1 MNLQEFSSYVPDVRN
16 EKNQVYTVEE
26 IVFIAMVSV
35 LCGAETWNEIEI
47 FGNSHEEYFKNRLP
61 HLSGIPSED
70 TFNRFFTLL
79 DIEWFEEIF
88 RLWINDIC
96 SQLPGVVAIDGKA
109 VCPTSHSKGHG
120 MKDRLYMVS
129 AWAVRNGLC
138 LGQQKVDGKSNE
150 ITAIPELIKALDLVQ
165 CIVTIDTVGCQKA
178 ITETIIDAEA
188 DYILC
193 VKDNQKKLKAQ
204 IFSLLTEEDRIYLPY
219 KQSYFQQND
228 GHGRKEYRECVC
240 DAAFY
245 PEHFYAGWKGIK
257 TIAKITC
264 VRQVGNAEP
273 TTETRCYISSLP
285 QDPKLI
291 LESVRSHWQVEN
303 NLHWQLDVS
312 FREDYTRKT
321 DNAAVNFSLMC
332 KMALILLKQSKKKIG
347 IAGKRKLCGW
357 DEKYR
362 DEILGIQR
370 IIPPTEQKDNM

>member
-1 MNLQEFSSYVPDVRN
+1 MNLQEFSSYVPDTRN
-16 EKNQVYTVEE
+16 EKNLVYRVEE

-35 LCGAETWNEIEI
+35 LCGAETWSEIEL
-47 FGNSHEEYFKNRLP
+47 FGTSHESYFKKRLP
-61 HLSGIPSED
+61 DLSGIPCED
-70 TFNRFFTLL
+70 TFNRFFSLL
-79 DIEWFEEIF
+79 DIGWFEEAF
-88 RLWINDIC
+88 RIWVNDIC
-96 SQLPGVVAIDGKA
+96 SQIPGVVAIDGKA
-109 VCPTSHSKGHG
+109 VCRNPHSGGHG

-150 ITAIPELIKALDLVQ
+150 IVAIPELVKALDLEQ
-165 CIVTIDTVGCQKA
+165 CIVTIDAVGCQKKIA
-178 ITETIIDAEA
+178 ETRIDAGA

-193 VKDNQKKLKAQ
+193 VKDNQKNLKAK
-204 IFSLLTEEDRIYLPY
+204 ILSLLSEDGRIYLPC
-219 KQSYFQQND
+219 KQSYSQQNE

-240 DAAFY
+240 DQAFHPEDFY
-245 PEHFYAGWKGIK
+245 PGWKGIK
-257 TIAKITC
+257 TIATITC
-264 VRQVGNAEP
+264 VRQVGKAEP

-285 QDPKLI
+285 KDPKLI

-321 DNAAVNFSLMC
+321 ENGAVNFSLMC
-332 KMALILLKQSKKKIG
+332 KMALTLLKQSKKKLG

-357 DEKYR
+357 DENYR

-370 IIPPTEQKDNM
+370 IIPPEEGK